1 MPKIALFEPYLTIVY
16 FTIWYNLGAIF
27 SKIYFTFIK
36 KKACFVLFLFLNIW
50 GRQLSHMK
58 KGENMKM
65 KEIKRAIKDLTF
77 TELLDLIEEASN
89 DEDGAIVLRYNERLK
104 EVK

>member
-1 MPKIALFEPYLTIVY
+1 
-16 FTIWYNLGAIF
+16 
-27 SKIYFTFIK
+27 
-36 KKACFVLFLFLNIW
+36 
-50 GRQLSHMK
+50 MK